1 MNIRQLLDDRI
12 TAALHA
18 LGAPANVTAIVKP
31 SARPEFG
38 DYQANGVMAA
48 AKQLKLNPRELATR
62 LLETLDLSDLAEKL
76 EVAGPGF
83 INIHLKN
90 AWLAEQIVRT
100 GWAFANKD
108 AIGGN
113 PAIQVSFQPQ
123 PRKTIVVD
131 YSGPN
136 LAKEMHVGHLRSTI
150 IGDAVARVLEFQ
162 GNNVIIRQNHV
173 GDWGTQFGMLIAYM
187 VSLAEQNGGVSG
199 VVPQLADLEAFY
211 RAAKQ
216 RFDAEPEF
224 AIIARDYV
232 VKLQSGDAECLMLW
246 QQFIDISLHH
256 CEEIYERLG
265 VSLTRDDVKP
275 ESAYNVDL
283 ANIVSS
289 LQAQGLLV
297 EDQGAQCA
305 FLDEFKNKDGSITP
319 IIVQK
324 TGGGYLY
331 ATTDLAALRYRS
343 SVLNVDRVLYFTDAR
358 QSLHFQQVFTLARK
372 AGFVRT
378 DISLEH
384 MPFGNMLGED
394 GKPFKTRTGGTV
406 KLVDVLAE
414 AEERAFALVTAK
426 NPELPEVE
434 RQSIARTV
442 GIGAVKYAD
451 LSKNR
456 NSDYIF
462 NWDAMLSFEGNTA
475 PYLQYAYARIRS
487 IFRKAG
493 GLSSMQQMMEGSSDT
508 IFLSVGSEH
517 LLAVKLLQFDEAV
530 DSVGRDGLP
539 SHLCTYLYELA
550 GNFMSFYEACPIL
563 KEGVVQEVRD
573 SRLRLVEVTA
583 QTLRTGLRLL
593 GIGVMERM

>member
-90 AWLAEQIVRT
+90 AWLAEMLVPFGSAQGSVARRLSEVE
-100 GWAFANKD
+100 A
-108 AIGGN
+108 
-113 PAIQVSFQPQ
+113 Q
-123 PRKTIVVD
+123 TIVID

-162 GNNVIIRQNHV
+162 GHKVIRQNHV
-173 GDWGTQFGMLIAYM
+173 GDWGTQFGMLIAHM
-187 VSLAEQNGGVSG
+187 VSMAEQHGGVSG
-199 VVPQLADLEAFY
+199 VAPQLADLETFY
-211 RAAKQ
+211 REAKK
-216 RFDAEPEF
+216 RFDDEPQF
-224 AIIARDYV
+224 ANTARDYV
-232 VKLQSGDAECLMLW
+232 VKLQSGDVECLAWW

-256 CEEIYERLG
+256 CEAVYERLG
-265 VSLTRDDVKP
+265 VSLTRADVKP
-275 ESAYNVDL
+275 ESAYNADL
-283 ANIVSS
+283 AQVVSD
-289 LQAQGLLV
+289 LQTSGLLV
-297 EDQGAQCA
+297 EDQGAQCV
-305 FLDEFKNKDGSITP
+305 FLEEFKNKDGSITP

-343 SVLNVDRVLYFTDAR
+343 SVLNIDRALYFTDAR

-378 DISLEH
+378 DIALEH

-406 KLVDVLAE
+406 KLVELLTE
-414 AEERAFALVTAK
+414 AEERAFALVTEK
-426 NPELPEVE
+426 NPTLDETE
-434 RQSIARTV
+434 RRAIAHTV

-462 NWDAMLSFEGNTA
+462 NWETMLSFEGNTA
-475 PYLQYAYARIRS
+475 PYLQYAYARIKS
-487 IFRKAG
+487 IFRRAQLETG
-493 GLSSMQQMMEGSSDT
+493 NASIVLQASAER
-508 IFLSVGSEH
+508 V
-517 LLAVKLLQFDEAV
+517 LAVKLLQFTEV
-530 DSVGRDGLP
+530 TDSVAKEGLP
-539 SHLCTYLYELA
+539 NHLCTYLYELA

-563 KEGVVQEVRD
+563 KEGVDAEVRD
-573 SRLRLVEVTA
+573 SRLHLAQVTA
-583 QTLRTGLRLL
+583 QTLQTGLALL
-593 GIGVMERM
+593 GIEVMERM